1 MASKHPDYRFWLLFA
16 ALAIGVLAACSSDS
30 TSGDDGGSDGVVAD
44 AMTKS

>member
-16 ALAIGVLAACSSDS
+16 ALAIGVLVACSSD
-30 TSGDDGGSDGVVAD
+30 TTGGGDSGSDGVIAD